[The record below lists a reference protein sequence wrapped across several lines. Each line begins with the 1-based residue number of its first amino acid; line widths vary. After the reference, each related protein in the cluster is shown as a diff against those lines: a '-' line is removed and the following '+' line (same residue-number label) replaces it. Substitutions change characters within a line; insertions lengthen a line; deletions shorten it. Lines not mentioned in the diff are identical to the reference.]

1 MFHKYF
7 MIIYFA
13 EEHSPKKKLRAPPK
27 PIQPVPLIPT
37 HQRTTRYKETM
48 KKEAKKIAA
57 RERRIKKKASNKT
70 RKELEQEKQIIA
82 EVLDQV
88 LEDVEKK
95 IRRKMSRSKKR
106 AIINAN
112 PPSKEVKFSKE
123 TPPSK
128 DLKPTKENPSLSKA
142 SKEINNKIRAVR
154 HRREL
159 KVKTYKE
166 DSSDSDT
173 EEASKSNEDTD
184 KANTSDMEVK
194 SPLVQKIV
202 IVKVSNDED
211 LNSVTDI
218 EAINVRL
225 STEDLIPSQPFSP
238 TKNNVDSPRILKRL
252 ESTLVTDD
260 PINVSSEPSSERS
273 KHSARQQYSV
283 EMKMSA
289 ISRMENGESQDEIS
303 ADLQVSVSML
313 AAWWIRRSDI
323 KTNYVNK
330 LANDV
335 DESPVKNVKQRS
347 RSMDLKPVSN
357 SVKVNAVKSI
367 LKGKSHQ
374 RVAKEIGVSPSQV
387 NLWWKRK
394 DQILR
399 RNKRLS
405 VDNENVNKETNS
417 NVKPEKKSPG
427 KENVESK
434 NMQSKEP
441 KNTSKNTY
449 SLEFKKQVIDRI
461 EAGENLSAV
470 AKELRLSESTVSV
483 WWVRRAQIGKR
494 LQSSEIVSAPSIEK
508 AESFEPVPI
517 FENVEKVEN
526 VVLDGP
532 TEDKSKDEKELD
544 QRPRSRRSVSNSV
557 RTSTPV
563 LTSRWC
569 MPLEVKQSAIRRMET
584 GATQAL
590 VAKDLDVSLS
600 TVATWWRKKDTI
612 LGNTSINEK
621 KIEEKTPESGSVI
634 SNPPPTSQIDDLG
647 VFELEKL
654 MTDDA
659 SSNNDE
665 ALKQKEIK
673 NKMNKDEAGISNG
686 VIEQHDNAADDSPK
700 RNDLII
706 ENNLHPQNLNE
717 NQSKIDFSGEDKK
730 DSLGE
735 SSPTVN
741 ENDSV
746 KKEKCNINVEESINP
761 VKGNE
766 EGINSVK
773 EDKDSDNEDNFDAE
787 EEALLKL
794 AEISQR
800 DSTPRPQSVNSLS
813 STPRPQS
820 GLQMILSYCS
830 SDEDL

>member
-1 MFHKYF
+1 
-7 MIIYFA
+7 
-13 EEHSPKKKLRAPPK
+13 
-27 PIQPVPLIPT
+27 
-37 HQRTTRYKETM
+37 
-48 KKEAKKIAA
+48 
-57 RERRIKKKASNKT
+57 
-70 RKELEQEKQIIA
+70 
-82 EVLDQV
+82 
-88 LEDVEKK
+88 
-95 IRRKMSRSKKR
+95 
-106 AIINAN
+106 
-112 PPSKEVKFSKE
+112 
-123 TPPSK
+123 
-128 DLKPTKENPSLSKA
+128 
-142 SKEINNKIRAVR
+142 
-154 HRREL
+154 
-159 KVKTYKE
+159 
-166 DSSDSDT
+166 
-173 EEASKSNEDTD
+173 
-184 KANTSDMEVK
+184 
-194 SPLVQKIV
+194 
-202 IVKVSNDED
+202 
-211 LNSVTDI
+211 
-218 EAINVRL
+218 
-225 STEDLIPSQPFSP
+225 
-238 TKNNVDSPRILKRL
+238 
-252 ESTLVTDD
+252 
-260 PINVSSEPSSERS
+260 
-273 KHSARQQYSV
+273 
-283 EMKMSA
+283 
-289 ISRMENGESQDEIS
+289 
-303 ADLQVSVSML
+303 
-313 AAWWIRRSDI
+313 
-323 KTNYVNK
+323 
-330 LANDV
+330 
-335 DESPVKNVKQRS
+335 
-347 RSMDLKPVSN
+347 
-357 SVKVNAVKSI
+357 
-367 LKGKSHQ
+367 
-374 RVAKEIGVSPSQV
+374 
-387 NLWWKRK
+387 
-394 DQILR
+394 
-399 RNKRLS
+399 
-405 VDNENVNKETNS
+405 
-417 NVKPEKKSPG
+417 
-427 KENVESK
+427 
-434 NMQSKEP
+434 
-441 KNTSKNTY
+441 
-449 SLEFKKQVIDRI
+449 VIDRI

-494 LQSSEIVSAPSIEK
+494 FQSSEIVSAPSIEK

-766 EGINSVK
+766 EGINPVK